1 MQLETNYQ
9 SLISQLSQ
17 LSDEQLKRDYLNHL
31 EWTQPIAS
39 MLPLIDDVEAL
50 RVVRLALD
58 VDLMLGAFLA
68 GRVKPELQSETVGW
82 IRELEIYDELKL
94 KLLTKT
100 KSKVAVSFLE
110 DFIKNIPD
118 KPDKLHVYEISISQ
132 AVKELENIYA
142 ESFLSMTFN
151 LLQDERQWIRNI
163 TIKLFKNYIDE
174 SAIPI
179 LIKLLKDEDVQ
190 IRYKAVI
197 ALGKIAGK
205 SVLKN
210 IVEALDDKSPT
221 VRGIAISVL
230 ASIAGKDIIQK
241 LIYLLNDEYCIV
253 RSQTVRAL
261 GKIGGELAEELIIH
275 AFLDKYDDVSKTAF
289 EVLIKI
295 DRNRAIQLIF
305 LTSQSD
311 DAKVRRKA
319 ALFLGNIV
327 KTPDRVSDLP
337 VLVEL
342 LNDEN
347 SQVRK
352 TAAKALTL
360 PKTGMES
367 PKFEALREEYKE
379 LRWKAEIDIEEI
391 INESDFTTLLL
402 KSQDF
407 NYYVRSA
414 AKKILKYQIAA
425 VKDIKTSF
433 FKALL
438 HENYLIRSAATTYL
452 GKIYGKSVIQNLLKA
467 LQDEHPKVR
476 SNAVLALTSIANKS
490 TIPALLK
497 ALHDENSR
505 VRALT
510 ARALGNITDDSTAIA
525 LIEALQDEEME
536 VRRAAVFSLSQIGGE
551 QAIEAILASLPYKD
565 NFIDRIAASI
575 LSKVGKIQY
584 IPHLWNIQIK
594 AKYKTY
600 FCDAI
605 EKIQHHHQR
614 YNPEF

>member
-39 MLPLIDDVEAL
+39 MLPLINDVEAL
-50 RVVRLALD
+50 RMVRLALD

-68 GRVKPELQSETVGW
+68 GKVKPELQSETVSWVG
-82 IRELEIYDELKL
+82 ELEISNELKL

-100 KSKVAVSFLE
+100 KSKLAVSFLE
-110 DFIKNIPD
+110 EFIKNIPD
-118 KPDKLHVYEISISQ
+118 EPDKLHVYEIWISQ
-132 AVKELENIYA
+132 AVKELKNID
-142 ESFLSMTFN
+142 EKLFTRMQLN
-151 LLQDERQWIRNI
+151 LLQDEHQWIRKI
-163 TIKLFKNYIDE
+163 AIKVFKNYIDD

-179 LIKLLKDEDVQ
+179 LIKFLKDEDVQ

-197 ALGKIAGK
+197 ALGRIAGK
-205 SVLKN
+205 SVLEN
-210 IVEALDDKSPT
+210 IIEALDDKSPT

-230 ASIAGKDIIQK
+230 ASIAGKDILQK
-241 LIYLLNDEYCIV
+241 IVCFVDDENYIV
-253 RSQTVRAL
+253 RSQTVCTLA
-261 GKIGGELAEELIIH
+261 KIGGELAEELIIH
-275 AFLDKYDDVSKTAF
+275 VFLDEYDNLSKRVF
-289 EVLIKI
+289 EVLTKI
-295 DRNRAIQLIF
+295 DRNKGIQLIF
-305 LTSQSD
+305 LASQSD

-347 SQVRK
+347 SQVCK

-367 PKFEALREEYKE
+367 PEFEALRDEYKE

-391 INESDFTTLLL
+391 IMESDFTTLLL

-414 AKKILKYQIAA
+414 AEKVIKYQIAA
-425 VKDIKTSF
+425 VKDIKASF

-452 GKIYGKSVIQNLLKA
+452 GKIYGKSVIPNLLKA

-476 SNAVLALTSIANKS
+476 SNAV
-490 TIPALLK
+490 
-497 ALHDENSR
+497 
-505 VRALT
+505 
-510 ARALGNITDDSTAIA
+510 
-525 LIEALQDEEME
+525 
-536 VRRAAVFSLSQIGGE
+536 
-551 QAIEAILASLPYKD
+551 
-565 NFIDRIAASI
+565 
-575 LSKVGKIQY
+575 
-584 IPHLWNIQIK
+584 
-594 AKYKTY
+594 
-600 FCDAI
+600 
-605 EKIQHHHQR
+605 
-614 YNPEF
+614 